1 MQTPVV
7 PRLVQKSAGVVPTP
21 VQKSAAVSTP
31 EQKSAIVPTPVQK
44 SAAVVPTPV
53 QKSAAVSTPEQKS
66 AIVSTLVQKSAAV
79 STPEQKS
86 VIVSTPVQKSAFIVP
101 TTEQKSAAVVS
112 TPLHKSAAVVSTPVQ
127 KSAAVV
133 STPLHKSA
141 AVSTPVQK
149 SAVVVPTPVQ
159 KLAAVSTP
167 EQKSAVVPTPVQ
179 KSAVI
184 PTPVKKSA
192 AIPTPPNMATYHCTV
207 SYVESPDSF
216 YVSPLENQEVWEK
229 ILMDIQNPSTS
240 LDQVEVDN
248 ICISEQGGLWSRCKI
263 EQVSS
268 NTGEIRV
275 FFIDHGSRETKPV
288 SSLMKLETHRNTPGL
303 VRRVGLAGIQPLQGE
318 VWSDESLETF
328 KELVDIDGGSTF
340 QVTPQTQDKDGYKV
354 IMVDEE
360 GMNIRD
366 VLVELNQARFEL
378 KGKVN

>member
-1 MQTPVV
+1 MKAFTSAKHLKEIVAVQTPVV
-7 PRLVQKSAGVVPTP
+7 PRQVQKSAGVVPTP

-31 EQKSAIVPTPVQK
+31 EQKSAIVPIPVQK
-44 SAAVVPTPV
+44 SAAVF
-53 QKSAAVSTPEQKS
+53 TPEQKS
-66 AIVSTLVQKSAAV
+66 AIVST
-79 STPEQKS
+79 
-86 VIVSTPVQKSAFIVP
+86 PVQKP
-101 TTEQKSAAVVS
+101 AAVVS

-133 STPLHKSA
+133 STP
-141 AVSTPVQK
+141 VQK
-149 SAVVVPTPVQ
+149 SAGVVPTPVQ

-167 EQKSAVVPTPVQ
+167 EQESAVVPTPVPKSAVVPTPV
-179 KSAVI
+179 KN
-184 PTPVKKSA
+184 SA
-192 AIPTPPNMATYHCTV
+192 AIPTPPNMATYRCTV

-240 LDQVEVDN
+240 LDLVEVGN

-340 QVTPQTQDKDGYKV
+340 HVTPQTQDKDGYKV

-360 GMNIRD
+360 GLNMRD